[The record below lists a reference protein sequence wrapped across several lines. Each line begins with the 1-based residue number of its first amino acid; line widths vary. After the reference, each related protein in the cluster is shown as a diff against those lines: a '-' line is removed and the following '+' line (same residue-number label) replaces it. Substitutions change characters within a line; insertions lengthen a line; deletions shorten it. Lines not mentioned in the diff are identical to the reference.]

1 MLKVNLYNI
10 KMILSGKNG
19 INTILDNYE
28 TDVLEIFNT
37 LEDIYTNY
45 WQDGIALRFK
55 DEMVIE
61 KSNSLK
67 FLACLQE
74 RKTLINYIYNSYLKI
89 GMIIYYEKNNKM
101 SYLNNLKNIIS
112 SLKVTENNLG
122 NIYVSN
128 NVYANNNLKETLR
141 KLKNVRYKLN
151 NYYMQVSNLVKQI
164 EEIESGIKAKINSL
178 TDYYVKTFEFNIDNL
193 STKSIGYAKLDVKEV
208 PSRLNSMNKYTLDEE
223 DNLKYFIRSIDNL
236 IESYNSENKDKLN
249 NDLARIS
256 KYKNDIVD
264 NRVKYRKVITDFVD
278 RYNNTVKGVKASF
291 DSDLGSV

>member
-1 MLKVNLYNI
+1 MLKVNLYNK

-74 RKTLINYIYNSYLKI
+74 RKNLINYIYNSYLKI
-89 GMIIYYEKNNKM
+89 GMTIYYEKNNKM

-193 STKSIGYAKLDVKEV
+193 STKSIGYAKMDVKEV

-249 NDLARIS
+249 NDLASIS

-278 RYNNTVKGVKASF
+278 RYNNTVKGVKESF
-291 DSDLGSV
+291 DNDLGSV

>member
-193 STKSIGYAKLDVKEV
+193 STKSIGYSKMDVKEV

-249 NDLARIS
+249 NDLASIS

-278 RYNNTVKGVKASF
+278 RYNNTVKGVKESF
-291 DSDLGSV
+291 DNDLGSV

>member
-89 GMIIYYEKNNKM
+89 GMTIYYEKNNKM

-164 EEIESGIKAKINSL
+164 EEIENGIKAKINSL

-193 STKSIGYAKLDVKEV
+193 STKSIGYAKMDVKEV

-223 DNLKYFIRSIDNL
+223 DNLKYFIRSMDNL

-249 NDLARIS
+249 NDLASIS

-264 NRVKYRKVITDFVD
+264 NRVKYRKVITDSVD
-278 RYNNTVKGVKASF
+278 RYNNTVKGVKVSF
-291 DSDLGSV
+291 DNDLGSV

>member
-1 MLKVNLYNI
+1 
-10 KMILSGKNG
+10 
-19 INTILDNYE
+19 
-28 TDVLEIFNT
+28 
-37 LEDIYTNY
+37 
-45 WQDGIALRFK
+45 
-55 DEMVIE
+55 
-61 KSNSLK
+61 
-67 FLACLQE
+67 
-74 RKTLINYIYNSYLKI
+74 
-89 GMIIYYEKNNKM
+89 M

-141 KLKNVRYKLN
+141 KLKNIRYKLN

-164 EEIESGIKAKINSL
+164 EEIENGIKAKINSL

-193 STKSIGYAKLDVKEV
+193 STKSIGYAKMDVKEV

-223 DNLKYFIRSIDNL
+223 DNLKYFIRSMDNL

-249 NDLARIS
+249 NDLASIS

-264 NRVKYRKVITDFVD
+264 NRVKYRKVITDSVD
-278 RYNNTVKGVKASF
+278 RYNNTVKGVKVSF
-291 DSDLGSV
+291 DNDLGSV

>member
-28 TDVLEIFNT
+28 TDILEIFNT
-37 LEDIYTNY
+37 IEDIYTNY
-45 WQDGIALRFK
+45 WQDGISLRFK
-55 DEMVIE
+55 DEMIIE

-67 FLACLQE
+67 FLSCLQE

-89 GMIIYYEKNNKM
+89 GMNIYYEKNNKM
-101 SYLNNLKNIIS
+101 NYLNNLKNIIS

-128 NVYANNNLKETLR
+128 NVYANNNLKTSLR

-151 NYYMQVSNLVKQI
+151 NYYIKVSNLVKQI
-164 EEIESGIKAKINSL
+164 EEIEVSIKAKINSL

-193 STKSIGYAKLDVKEV
+193 STKSIGYAKMDVKEV
-208 PSRLNSMNKYTLDEE
+208 NSKLNGINKYTLDEE
-223 DNLKYFIRSIDNL
+223 DNLKYFIRSMDSL

-249 NDLARIS
+249 NDLASIS

-264 NRVKYRKVITDFVD
+264 NRTKYRKVISDVAN
-278 RYNNTVKGVKASF
+278 RYSNTVKNVKTSF
-291 DSDLGSV
+291 ENNVGEV